1 MKARPAVDER
11 GELRGRQPHDAV
23 ADRRPAKR
31 PFLKALPIQNQARPV
46 PGQDLQPV
54 RPFRAED
61 ENRPGERIAL
71 KLFFRQPRQ
80 AVGAASEVDR
90 LRRHQNPNARRN
102 RDHVAAF
109 TARSTFVSVATSIPG
124 LTRTTAAP
132 SAISIVAH
140 GIAQEAAADG
150 AGHHLRET
158 HAARGGRSASAA
170 DSSSLRIAPPAE
182 QLLRRQSMSP
192 SDCRDFVPALIAL
205 CKNLRLLLRRP
216 NAPPSGPGENLKPTN
231 RLPLRAGLGRY

>member
-1 MKARPAVDER
+1 MHDRSAAPVATT
-11 GELRGRQPHDAV
+11 LRRALDN
-23 ADRRPAKR
+23 RRPNES
-31 PFLKALPIQNQARPV
+31 PFLQTLGEKTQAGAV
-46 PGQDLQPV
+46 PGQNLQPV

-150 AGHHLRET
+150 AGASTITCAKLT
-158 HAARGGRSASAA
+158 LPAAVE
-170 DSSSLRIAPPAE
+170 APRRRTTRRCA
-182 QLLRRQSMSP
+182 LRRQPNSCCGVSP
-192 SDCRDFVPALIAL
+192 CRRATAETL
-205 CKNLRLLLRRP
+205 
-216 NAPPSGPGENLKPTN
+216 S
-231 RLPLRAGLGRY
+231 PLS